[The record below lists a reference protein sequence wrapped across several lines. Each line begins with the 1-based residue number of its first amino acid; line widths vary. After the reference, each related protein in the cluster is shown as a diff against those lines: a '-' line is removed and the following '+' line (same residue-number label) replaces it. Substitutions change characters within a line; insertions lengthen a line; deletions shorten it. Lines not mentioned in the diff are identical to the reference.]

1 MSQTAGNME
10 KVITKKVRIK
20 YLLHL
25 PDGYE
30 KASPKKWPMILFL
43 HGSGERGDDLERV
56 KMHGIPMIAER
67 DPSFPFIAL
76 SPQCPEDSADSSWLG
91 EQDAVMTLVNEI
103 ITNYNVDPNRLYL
116 TGLSMGGYGTW
127 YLAAE
132 YPGRFAAI
140 APICGGGNPKRIK
153 ELSGTPTWVFHGKKD
168 DVVPVSES
176 EKMVE
181 ILRTHGADVRFT
193 IYPDLNHDSWTVTY
207 ENPDLYTWFLSHSLT
222 R

>member
-1 MSQTAGNME
+1 MSQTAKKME
-10 KVITKKVRIK
+10 KEITKKVKIN

-30 KASPKKWPMILFL
+30 KAAPKKWPLIIFL
-43 HGSGERGDDLERV
+43 HGSGERGEDLAQV
-56 KMHGIPMIAER
+56 KKYGIPMIAEQN
-67 DPSFPFIAL
+67 PSFPFIVV
-76 SPQCPEDSADSSWLG
+76 SPQCPEDSADSSWLV

-103 ITNYNVDPNRLYL
+103 IASHNVDPNRVYL

-153 ELSGTPTWVFHGKKD
+153 ELIRTPTWVFHGKKD
-168 DVVPVSES
+168 EVVPLAES
-176 EKMVE
+176 EIMVE
-181 ILRTHGADVRFT
+181 LLRTQGGDVRLT
-193 IYPDLNHDSWTVTY
+193 IYPELNHDCWTETY
-207 ENPDLYTWFLSHSLT
+207 ENPDLYTWFLSHALT
-222 R
+222 